1 MESKIHLLRQQI
13 LQELETRYPKIDK
26 IALALF
32 ISARPLRLFFQS
44 HTIVVLTNQPLRK
57 VLLSP
62 KAPRRLVNWSVELR
76 EFDIQYKPRT
86 VIKAQ
91 ALADFIIECTL
102 PGDPPQLVISEVPDP
117 WNLYVDGSSAI
128 GSSGAEII
136 LISPKGFTVEYALRY
151 GFQASNNEVEYEALL
166 AGIRLAHA
174 LNVDSLSVHS
184 DSLLVVN
191 HILGDYDVRDK
202 RMAQYL

>member
-32 ISARPLRLFFQS
+32 ISTRPLRPFFQS

-62 KAPRRLVNWSVELR
+62 KAPRRL
-76 EFDIQYKPRT
+76 
-86 VIKAQ
+86 
-91 ALADFIIECTL
+91 CTL